1 MKDLIFRPII
11 PNKISKILKKNLI
24 VKDFNISPLSF
35 EIFIKAEK
43 NLDNG
48 FEEIEPGLYR
58 IPWEYKSTISYDLL
72 EFIKPNI
79 VKYFS
84 ESDLN
89 IISSYIKIFET
100 GRIEPL
106 FLYGFLPEK
115 NYKGC
120 EVIQEK
126 VTSKKYLVTLFDL
139 ANYEKVNIN
148 PKNLDYLKSDLVLP
162 EKIKNYNVYL
172 LGTTQEYS
180 GRSGNIDL
188 YSALEI
194 IKSKNITYDSTKT
207 K

>member
-58 IPWEYKSTISYDLL
+58 IPWEYKSTVSYDLL
-72 EFIKPNI
+72 EFIKPDI
-79 VKYFS
+79 IKYFS

-139 ANYEKVNIN
+139 TNYEKININ

-194 IKSKNITYDSTKT
+194 IKSKNIAYDSTKT

>member
-58 IPWEYKSTISYDLL
+58 IPWEYKSTVSYDLL
-72 EFIKPNI
+72 EFINPNI

-84 ESDLN
+84 ELDLN
-89 IISSYIKIFET
+89 IISSYIKIFEI

-194 IKSKNITYDSTKT
+194 IKSKNIDYDSTKT

>member
-58 IPWEYKSTISYDLL
+58 IPWEYKSIVSYDLL
-72 EFIKPNI
+72 EFINPNI

-89 IISSYIKIFET
+89 IISNYIKIFET

-126 VTSKKYLVTLFDL
+126 VTSKKYLVTLFNL

>member
-58 IPWEYKSTISYDLL
+58 IPWEYKSTASYDLL
-72 EFIKPNI
+72 EFIKHDV

-188 YSALEI
+188 YNTLEI
-194 IKSKNITYDSTKT
+194 IKSKNIAYDSTKT